1 MERSWLLLF
10 VVVMAVLA
18 LGAYAAA
25 TGYITLW

>member
-1 MERSWLLLF
+1 LLLF